1 MVGVLKSKGASMN
14 EGADRRIFI
23 PLLRAKMNYANA
35 FSNYNMDVAVSN
47 QLDMDNI
54 ISQAI
59 GILRVIRELK
69 AYQDNNFEIIK
80 SDGIVEF

>member
-1 MVGVLKSKGASMN
+1 
-14 EGADRRIFI
+14 
-23 PLLRAKMNYANA
+23 
-35 FSNYNMDVAVSN
+35 MDVAVSN